1 MSGSFNFF
9 FHIIA
14 VGLLFVVIVG
24 GWLLHR
30 KIVNEKDVHLKL
42 YVSTSGRVIGLLSPF
57 VTVLLLATG
66 IGNIYNRY
74 LGTELHWYSEGWLV
88 AKIIFFAIAAV
99 NGAVFGAM
107 LARKRTALLQSI
119 NQQNAP
125 SNAESL
131 LKDIN
136 RQFSWHYVVQFLLL
150 AIIILLSTFG
160 SGKHPG
166 AF

>member
-14 VGLLFVVIVG
+14 VGLLFVIIVG

-30 KIVNEKDVHLKL
+30 KIVSEQNVNLKL
-42 YVSTSGRVIGLLSPF
+42 YVSTSGRIIGLLSPF
-57 VTVLLLATG
+57 VTLLLLATG

-88 AKIIFFAIAAV
+88 AKIIFFAIATV

-107 LARKRTALLQSI
+107 LARKRIALLQSI
-119 NQQNAP
+119 NQPNPPA
-125 SNAESL
+125 NAESM
-131 LKDIN
+131 LKDFN

-160 SGKHPG
+160 SGKHSG